1 MERRSSL
8 RKPIHLDAVVRLEG
22 GAKWPCIVAD
32 YCDQGM
38 FLKFSMAVSKA
49 LESDQSVGPNR
60 GFTICFQDRHGATQ
74 EIAAEPAHLL
84 KGAAGIRFRGR
95 FDEAVAALGEFA
107 DDTHPVSYPREEIQH
122 IVEECVEAVQQ
133 YIAPLL
139 HEFWPKLVSG
149 IKDAAL
155 EARTDQLANATME
168 VANKV
173 ERGKMPIQ
181 QRFLDA
187 IRDPMGR
194 HLAPEKNAEM
204 VENLAL
210 IDKGE
215 FEDWLTTRVL
225 ITKSE
230 TQYRSL
236 LLPLKMR
243 LDEVGLSDKKHHE
256 NPLGPSLIVNA
267 YQRAITGIVVEEGS
281 IEKLL
286 FRLFEREVMGELE
299 SLYEELNQILIRH
312 NVLPELDLTRQIRK
326 SPEPSKPLSPDASSP
341 EPKPAPETDGQPSDE
356 AAPDDPIGPPQ
367 FVYGSTPSASM
378 PVSAEQQS
386 QTATQPPFF
395 SPQSPPDA
403 KASEG
408 QPPSAPATE
417 ISYRNVVGL
426 VRSLQTPVSAP
437 STDRPTA
444 SPGGS
449 YSADELARGLST
461 LQAAALQS
469 EVDASRGDGL
479 MKRVLENLRDGGDS
493 AKQIHE
499 DQQVAIDV
507 VDRFFDSLH
516 GNPRLTQLAKQQLHR
531 LEIPVLKMLLQDEGF
546 FEDGTNSVRAVMNR
560 IAQLGAKGSRLTPN
574 HQNRIES
581 LVRRIVEEFEDD
593 TQVFDQVL
601 TELNELVDR
610 QNQLYKKNVERVA
623 AAAEGVHRVEQA
635 KSAVARTLN
644 QKMAHQAVPLAVQT
658 LVQNGWQDLLQ
669 LTHIRHGENSKEWR
683 ENLQV
688 IDELLAYGADA
699 SHPLDMK
706 AVLPRIQS
714 GLQEVSGSQDAP
726 LVVREQ
732 LKRFIDGVK
741 QGSFESVEVPP
752 LDVPE
757 SEDEQALQNV
767 KKSKELKHWI
777 LRAKSI
783 AVGTWLQF
791 NRPDEETQYM
801 RLVWIAKGY
810 SKFVCVN
817 HQGMKVVE
825 LGLFKFAGYL
835 KDGIVMPDP
844 DYEVPIVNQGLDD
857 MVKDVYDKLAF
868 EASHDKV
875 SGLAKRSEF
884 CREVRAIMKQ
894 GDRTAACSLL
904 YIRFA
909 AIQEGEV
916 ARLSNSF
923 VKRVAA
929 TLEELASEGAVIGR
943 LSATDFAMF
952 QVNDDLDLI
961 NLRCSEL
968 LVELCQSDADKEQP
982 LLVAVG
988 ESRGQLGFNNPESM
1002 IRHAARPIAQASQAH
1017 RAQRQD
1023 GGEGGESSAA
1033 AVVAE
1038 QVKIEEQD
1046 ERSSADLSRIRFDIF
1061 CQKAMSLA
1069 PDSVHEEQYELL
1081 CSEAGTGL
1089 SFEPENEAQAR
1100 ALDQWWVATLVEKFT
1115 QGDPEWDGID
1125 YMRVKL
1131 SGYAFR
1137 DDRFKDQLLD
1147 LVDREQLDPRRIWF
1161 DLYDLAVVDNIHA
1174 AADMIK
1180 HLMAK
1185 GFRFCLDHFGTRR
1198 SPFPLLKM
1206 LPVDM
1211 IKIDEGYIDLL
1222 NDEEA
1227 DEVAT
1232 DSIVE
1237 LAHQVGKEVLASS
1250 VDSAICLQRMKKLC
1264 VDYVQG
1270 STIAD
1275 YELLSE
1281 AAAQ

>member
-8 RKPIHLDAVVRLEG
+8 RKPIHLDAIVRLEG

-60 GFTICFQDRHGATQ
+60 GFTICFQDRLGKTQ

-122 IVEECVEAVQQ
+122 IVEECVEAIQLFT
-133 YIAPLL
+133 APLVS
-139 HEFWPKLVSG
+139 EFWPKLVTSV
-149 IKDAAL
+149 KAAAL
-155 EARTDQLANATME
+155 EASTDQLANATME

-173 ERGKMPIQ
+173 ERGKMAIQ
-181 QRFLDA
+181 ERFMEA

-204 VENLAL
+204 MENLAL

-267 YQRAITGIVVEEGS
+267 YQRAITGIVVEGS

-286 FRLFEREVMGELE
+286 FKLFEREVMAELE
-299 SLYEELNQILIRH
+299 GLYEELNDILIRH
-312 NVLPELDLTRQIRK
+312 KVLPELDLTRQIKK
-326 SPEPSKPLSPDASSP
+326 SPDRKPPEAPEPETPPAESAGPGVEESPSPDP
-341 EPKPAPETDGQPSDE
+341 V
-356 AAPDDPIGPPQ
+356 GPPQ
-367 FVYGSTPSASM
+367 FVYGSSPNTAM
-378 PVSAEQQS
+378 PVTAEHQS
-386 QTATQPPFF
+386 LTAVQPPFSGV
-395 SPQSPPDA
+395 SPA
-403 KASEG
+403 
-408 QPPSAPATE
+408 QPEPAPAGE
-417 ISYRNVVGL
+417 APAAPSENVPYRNVVGL
-426 VRSLQTPVSAP
+426 VRSVQPVPEAP
-437 STDRPTA
+437 ASTDGSSAIPVE
-444 SPGGS
+444 S
-449 YSADELARGLST
+449 YSVDELAKGLST
-461 LQAAALQS
+461 LQAAALNVES
-469 EVDASRGDGL
+469 DDDKGRGDGL
-479 MKRVLENLRDGGDS
+479 MQRVLDNLREDGQQG
-493 AKQIHE
+493 KHIHE

-507 VDRFFDSLH
+507 VDRFFASLH

-531 LEIPVLKMLLQDEGF
+531 LEVPVLKVLLQDERF
-546 FEDGTNSVRAVMNR
+546 FEDASSSVRAVMNR
-560 IAQLGAKGSRLTPN
+560 IAQLGAKGSRLTPH
-574 HQNRIES
+574 HQKRIES
-581 LVRRIVEEFEDD
+581 LVKRIVEEFEDD

-623 AAAEGVHRVEQA
+623 AAAEGVHKVEQA
-635 KSAVARTLN
+635 KSAVARALN
-644 QKMAHQAVPLAVQT
+644 QKMAHKAVPEAVDT
-658 LVQNGWQDLLQ
+658 LVKQGWQDLLQ
-669 LTHIRHGENSKEWR
+669 LVHIRHGENSREWQ
-683 ENLQV
+683 ENLKV
-688 IDELLAYGADA
+688 IDELMAYAADA
-699 SHPLDMK
+699 AYPLDMK
-706 AVLPRIQS
+706 TILPRIQN
-714 GLQEVSGSQDAP
+714 GLREVSGAQEAP
-726 LVVREQ
+726 AVVRDQ
-732 LKRFIDGVK
+732 LKRFIAGVK
-741 QGSFESVEVPP
+741 EGTFDSVDVAP

-757 SEDEQALQNV
+757 SEDDKALQNV

-817 HQGMKVVE
+817 HQGMKVIE
-825 LGLFKFAGYL
+825 LGLFKFASYL
-835 KDGIVMPDP
+835 KEGIVMPDP

-875 SGLAKRSEF
+875 SGLSKRSEF
-884 CREVRAIMKQ
+884 CREVRAIMKT
-894 GDRTAACSLL
+894 GDKAAACSLL

-909 AIQEGEV
+909 AIREGET
-916 ARLSNSF
+916 AKLNSQF
-923 VKRVAA
+923 IKRVAE
-929 TLEELASEGAVIGR
+929 TLQQLASEGAVIGR
-943 LSATDFAMF
+943 LSTTDFAMF
-952 QVNDDLDLI
+952 QVNDELDLI

-968 LVELCQSDADKEQP
+968 LVELCQSDVNKEQP

-1017 RAQRQD
+1017 RAQRVDDQTD
-1023 GGEGGESSAA
+1023 AETPA
-1033 AVVAE
+1033 AVLAE
-1038 QVKIEEQD
+1038 QVSIDEQD
-1046 ERSSADLSRIRFDIF
+1046 VQESADLSRLRFDIF
-1061 CQKAMSLA
+1061 CQKAMALA
-1069 PDSVHEEQYELL
+1069 EDSVHEEQYELL
-1081 CSEAGTGL
+1081 CSEAGTGV

-1100 ALDQWWVATLVEKFT
+1100 ALDQWWVTTLVEKFT
-1115 QGDPEWDGID
+1115 EGDPEWDGID

-1137 DDRFKDQLLD
+1137 DDQFKDSLLE
-1147 LVDREQLDPRRIWF
+1147 LADREQLDPRRIWF

-1180 HLMAK
+1180 HLMAR

-1198 SPFPLLKM
+1198 SPFPLLKI

-1222 NDEEA
+1222 NEEEA

-1250 VDSAICLQRMKKLC
+1250 VDSAICLQRMKKLQ

-1270 STIAD
+1270 TTIAD

-1281 AAAQ
+1281 PLV